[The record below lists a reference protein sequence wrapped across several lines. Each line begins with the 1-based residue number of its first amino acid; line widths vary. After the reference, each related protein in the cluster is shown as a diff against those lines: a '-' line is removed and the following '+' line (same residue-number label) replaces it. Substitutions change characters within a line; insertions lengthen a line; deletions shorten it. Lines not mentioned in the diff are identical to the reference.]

1 MATPAFEKIAVTGVG
16 VVSAAGVGAGRC
28 FEALCEGRDLLEE
41 LPHDGCFGAPVQHF
55 DPREWVPP
63 RRLRRL
69 NGLSRMAVVAA
80 LEAVR
85 ETGLT
90 PTPSTGAVIGTGLGA
105 LADTVSFIEQLLTDD
120 PAQANPGLFP
130 STVMNVAASQISM
143 ELGLT
148 GFNTTVNH
156 KEISGE
162 LALLLAF
169 DALRLGRAD
178 GLLCGGVD
186 ELTRPVAHG
195 YRRFDGLALGEGA
208 AVLLLEPVEAARRR
222 GAAVLAEVAA
232 VASVGGVRPLL
243 GWGPA
248 EEQGRVVGPAV
259 EAGVAAVAGAIAQ
272 AGLSPQDV
280 DLVIGSGNG
289 SRDLDRLEG
298 EVLTR
303 VFGGRAVPLTSP
315 HGALGSWMA
324 AGALRLA
331 LGVEV
336 LRRGE
341 VFPTATRGD
350 PDPQVAVAGLHT
362 PGREPPPRPS
372 VVLVC
377 GHATG
382 GGESAVVLVR
392 ERP

>member
-1 MATPAFEKIAVTGVG
+1 
-16 VVSAAGVGAGRC
+16 
-28 FEALCEGRDLLEE
+28 
-41 LPHDGCFGAPVQHF
+41 
-55 DPREWVPP
+55 
-63 RRLRRL
+63 
-69 NGLSRMAVVAA
+69 MAVVAA

-85 ETGLT
+85 DTGLT

-105 LADTVSFIEQLLTDD
+105 LADTVSFIEQILQGD

-130 STVMNVAASQISM
+130 ATVMNVAASQISM

-148 GFNTTVNH
+148 GFNTTINH

-162 LALLLAF
+162 LVLLLAF
-169 DALRLGRAD
+169 DVLRLGRAD

-186 ELTRPVAHG
+186 ELTRPVFHG
-195 YRRFDGLALGEGA
+195 YRRFGALASGRPRPYRSGRAGMVLGEGA
-208 AVLLLEPVEAARRR
+208 AVLLLEPLEVARER
-222 GAAVLAEVAA
+222 GAEVLAEVAG
-232 VASVGGVRPLL
+232 ASAMGGERPLV

-248 EEQGRVVGPAV
+248 GEQGRVVGPAL
-259 EAGVAAVAGAIAQ
+259 EAGVAAVEGALAE
-272 AGLSPQDV
+272 AGLSAGDV

-289 SRDLDRLEG
+289 SRDLDRLEA
-298 EVLTR
+298 EVLAR
-303 VFGGRAVPLTSP
+303 VFEGRAVPLTSP

-336 LRRGE
+336 LRSGR

-350 PDPQVAVAGLHT
+350 PDPQVVVPGLHT
-362 PGREPPPRPS
+362 AGREPPPRPS

-382 GGESAVVLVR
+382 GGSSAVVLVR
-392 ERP
+392 ETG